1 MNPRDEHQRGW
12 REIGTYAPVNA
23 DYRPIGG
30 ADRGVGGSLRQE
42 ARRHR
47 QLRALRRSRPR
58 RAADGLTPAAAVVAG
73 VATTLTTFLAFSPAI
88 TALSGL
94 LLTAACGASAA
105 LWAPDAAER
114 ALYRQAHLE
123 QRIMRRLRVLEG
135 WGWTL
140 LPDRRLP
147 GGEHR
152 IPFVLVG
159 PAGIVLIAPLPVRGR
174 WTVHDRHLHIGGQPM
189 NTWFTA
195 RRWETDHLARAV
207 PPTLGQ
213 WHDYPVT
220 TIAVVH
226 PGSVVTRLLRWA
238 RPAETRTGADSEP
251 PAHWVHVPVRRLDS
265 VPGTVR
271 ALVAPLPRPVTA
283 QLVAATEDVCP
294 PAAAADL

>member
-1 MNPRDEHQRGW
+1 MNARDEHEHGW
-12 REIGTYAPVNA
+12 REIGSYAPLNA
-23 DYRPIGG
+23 DYRAVGG
-30 ADRGVGGSLRQE
+30 TDRGAGGSLRQE

-47 QLRALRRSRPR
+47 QLRSLQRSRLRRATER
-58 RAADGLTPAAAVVAG
+58 LTPAAAVVAA
-73 VATTLTTFLAFSPAI
+73 ATTILTTLLPVSLAVTML
-88 TALSGL
+88 TALL
-94 LLTAACGASAA
+94 LIVACGASAA

-123 QRIMRRLRVLEG
+123 RRVARRLRVLEG

-152 IPFVLVG
+152 VPLVLVG
-159 PAGIVLIAPLPVRGR
+159 PAGIVLIAPLPVRGC
-174 WTVHDRHLHIGGQPM
+174 WTVHDRHLHIGDQPM

-220 TIAVVH
+220 TMAIVH
-226 PGSVVTRLLRWA
+226 PGTVVARLLRWI
-238 RPAETRTGADSEP
+238 RPAKTSRTGGEP
-251 PAHWVHVPVRRLDS
+251 PAHWMHVPVRRLDS
-265 VPGTVR
+265 APGAVR
-271 ALVAPLPRPVTA
+271 ALVAPLPRLVTA
-283 QLVAATEDVCP
+283 QLVAATEEICP